1 MVSSRLANRI
11 GVAGARRPMAGVQ
24 RPVAGVRR
32 PVTDAREVLNARAG
46 RVARPNPTLAPA
58 RRLGLASRGIVKTG
72 RAPNLRLSTMRSD
85 LVGAGGGGLR
95 SDRITAVA
103 ASRGFVTTQLS
114 PRFQGR
120 NPRQLQAQGYGGS
133 VMIQQRRIIGG
144 GGGLISSSKRL
155 AEMRQ
160 IQAAQMDID
169 ERFLA
174 SRSTVG
180 IPSLPAGTFD
190 DFESLPPQRRDRA
203 SNGTRATPLVQ
214 IPQARNKRIRVN
226 PNGISVTTAN
236 QFISSRPG
244 LLRGRSTIEVDEE
257 EDDDDLERLTLD
269 DVLGR
274 PSAASSARLY
284 QSATSGL
291 RSSPRNSP
299 RASTSLSRIQH
310 RLDGGGL
317 GASAGRRSPSDPL
330 QGVSVL
336 VANLHPQVTE
346 GDIRDLF
353 QDIGPMHDARMVA
366 VGTAL
371 ATFQRQADAMKAFKA
386 YNGRLLDGQPM
397 NLTVLTLGTL
407 QSNQR

>member
-11 GVAGARRPMAGVQ
+11 GVAGARRPMAGAQ
-24 RPVAGVRR
+24 RPVGGVRR
-32 PVTDAREVLNARAG
+32 PVTDAREVLNARAV
-46 RVARPNPTLAPA
+46 RAARPNPALASA

-72 RAPNLRLSTMRSD
+72 RAPNLRLTTMRND
-85 LVGAGGGGLR
+85 LAGTGGGGLR
-95 SDRITAVA
+95 SDRITAAA

-120 NPRQLQAQGYGGS
+120 SPRQLQVQGYGGS
-133 VMIQQRRIIGG
+133 PLMQQRRIGV

-155 AEMRQ
+155 AELRQ
-160 IQAAQMDID
+160 MQAAQMDID
-169 ERFLA
+169 ER
-174 SRSTVG
+174 
-180 IPSLPAGTFD
+180 
-190 DFESLPPQRRDRA
+190 
-203 SNGTRATPLVQ
+203 

-244 LLRGRSTIEVDEE
+244 LRPGLLRGRGAVEVEE
-257 EDDDDLERLTLD
+257 EDDDDDDLERLTLD

-274 PSAASSARLY
+274 PSAAGSSRLY
-284 QSATSGL
+284 QSAASGL
-291 RSSPRNSP
+291 RSSPRSSP
-299 RASTSLSRIQH
+299 RTPTSLSRIQH

-317 GASAGRRSPSDPL
+317 GTSAGRRSPSDPL

-371 ATFQRQADAMKAFKA
+371 ATFQRQADAMKAYKA

-397 NLTVLTLGTL
+397 NLTVLTLGML

>member
-11 GVAGARRPMAGVQ
+11 GVAGARRPMAGAQ
-24 RPVAGVRR
+24 RPVGGVRR
-32 PVTDAREVLNARAG
+32 PVTDAREVLNARAV
-46 RVARPNPTLAPA
+46 RAARPNPALASA

-72 RAPNLRLSTMRSD
+72 RAPNLRLTTMRND
-85 LVGAGGGGLR
+85 LAGTGGGGLR
-95 SDRITAVA
+95 SDRITAAA

-120 NPRQLQAQGYGGS
+120 SPRQLQVQGYGGS
-133 VMIQQRRIIGG
+133 PLMQQRRMGV

-155 AEMRQ
+155 AELRQ
-160 IQAAQMDID
+160 MQAAQMDID
-169 ERFLA
+169 ER
-174 SRSTVG
+174 
-180 IPSLPAGTFD
+180 
-190 DFESLPPQRRDRA
+190 
-203 SNGTRATPLVQ
+203 
-214 IPQARNKRIRVN
+214 
-226 PNGISVTTAN
+226 
-236 QFISSRPG
+236 SRPG
-244 LLRGRSTIEVDEE
+244 LLRGRGAIEVEE
-257 EDDDDLERLTLD
+257 EEDDDDDLERLTLD

-274 PSAASSARLY
+274 PSAAGPARLY
-284 QSATSGL
+284 QSAASGL
-291 RSSPRNSP
+291 RSSPRSSP
-299 RASTSLSRIQH
+299 RTPTSLSRIQH

-317 GASAGRRSPSDPL
+317 GTSAGRRSPSDPL

-371 ATFQRQADAMKAFKA
+371 ATFQRQADAMKAYKA

-397 NLTVLTLGTL
+397 NLTVLTLGML